1 MRILTGEGF
10 SLPLWL
16 DDYLAFQS
24 IATVAYDPIATYQAS
39 AMTTTLEATMNV
51 AIRGGFAVQNATDT
65 AGFIWAVTLRQFEDY
80 LKKNKGVLPSAWS
93 LAAIVPRKIYMAA
106 ADWSY
111 APLVKV
117 YAGNHGTYPSSVTTI
132 VVGRIS

>member
-24 IATVAYDPIATYQAS
+24 IATTAYDPIATYQAS
-39 AMTTTLEATMNV
+39 SKTTYDEATMNI

-80 LKKNKGVLPSAWS
+80 LKTHKDTLPSAWS
-93 LAAIVPRKIYMAA
+93 LAAIVPRKIYLAGS
-106 ADWSY
+106 DWAF
-111 APLVKV
+111 APLIKV